1 MVHVPLM
8 KLQHISDAVDSTF
21 GLEEIGVFGEEASVD
36 YPSTIVLSLEVRVRE
51 ANEDLLETGFGE
63 ILAKMPHCVCSYN
76 TDMIIFPRILD
87 AIPSNLFRH
96 KVNQFIPYLHSEN
109 QSPQK
114 KRC

>member
-8 KLQHISDAVDSTF
+8 KLQHISDAVYSTL
-21 GLEEIGVFGEEASVD
+21 GLEEISVFGEETSVD
-36 YPSTIVLSLEVRVRE
+36 YPSTIVFSLEVRVRE

-76 TDMIIFPRILD
+76 TDMIIFPRILN
-87 AIPSNLFRH
+87 AIPSNLLGH
-96 KVNQFIPYLHSEN
+96 KVNQFIPYLHSKN

-114 KRC
+114 